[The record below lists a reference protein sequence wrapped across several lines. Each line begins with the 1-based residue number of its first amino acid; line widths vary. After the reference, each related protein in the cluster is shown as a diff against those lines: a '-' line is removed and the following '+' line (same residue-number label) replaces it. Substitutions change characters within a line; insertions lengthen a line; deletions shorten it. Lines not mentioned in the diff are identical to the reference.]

1 MLLYI
6 ISSAYASTSNFKMI
20 AVSVSLLLKG
30 TMKLAVEKMA
40 ALLDNYL
47 PGPSLSSLLTQF

>member
-6 ISSAYASTSNFKMI
+6 ISSVYASTSNFKMI

-40 ALLDNYL
+40 ALLDNNL
-47 PGPSLSSLLTQF
+47 PGPSLSSLFTQF